1 MLARGVL
8 KRTGVNMKILSRKTA
23 VFTLIQ
29 AVLMVGTLPAVAGEV
44 AIEDGVTTVRN
55 AQPALPAVELQ
66 LEELWRRGGD
76 DDDLMI
82 GLPVEA
88 MSDDAGRV
96 YLADQQLCQVFVFNA
111 DGELEKTL
119 SREGE
124 GPGEV
129 AYPIDMVDLPDGTLG
144 LAEFFPGKIVKVT
157 RDDLPAGEITIDV
170 SGGVTGGFTIQ
181 TMAEAVGPHLV
192 MAGSRSLPQDKFTER
207 THFLAAVDQ
216 EGNQTVRYMEQ
227 VSYIERP
234 HSVVHEDDFLPS
246 FPLASALGPDGRVY
260 TPRDRENYAIN
271 VFHPDGTLD
280 RVIERPGFKTWKRN
294 KLDTRRVTALFE
306 SWAGANPETWP
317 EFDLKKTERA
327 INTLHIDGQ
336 GRLWVQHSRSNR
348 DLPAGTFLSLDL
360 YDKAGNWEREVRLNC
375 EGNSVSDGVRFL
387 RDGRILLIKGFVVA
401 RLACL
406 GSGVATL
413 GEDETEVIEI
423 VCYKLPEV

>member
-1 MLARGVL
+1 M
-8 KRTGVNMKILSRKTA
+8 MCILRKTLLA
-23 VFTLIQ
+23 VILVSF
-29 AVLMVGTLPAVAGEV
+29 AFPALADDLTIKNSEP
-44 AIEDGVTTVRN
+44 
-55 AQPALPAVELQ
+55 AQPPVTLE

-76 DDDLMI
+76 DDDVMI

-88 MSDDAGRV
+88 LADAEGRV
-96 YLADQQLCQVFVFNA
+96 YLADQQLCQVFVFDAEGN
-111 DGELEKTL
+111 LEKTL

-129 AYPIDMVDLPDGTLG
+129 ASPVDMVDLPDGTLG
-144 LAEFFPGKIVKVT
+144 LAEFFPGKIVKIT

-170 SGGVTGGFTIQ
+170 SGGATGGFTIQ
-181 TMAEAVGPHLV
+181 TMAESVGPHLL
-192 MAGSRSLPQDKFTER
+192 MAGSRSLPQEKFTER
-207 THFLAAVDQ
+207 THFLAAVDA
-216 EGNQTVRYMEQ
+216 EGVETVRYMEQ
-227 VSYIERP
+227 VSMIQRP
-234 HSVVHEDDFLPS
+234 HSVVHENDFLPS

-260 TPRDRENYAIN
+260 TPRDREHYAVN

-280 RVIERPGFKTWKRN
+280 RVIEREGFKTWKRD
-294 KLDTRRVTALFE
+294 KRDKRRVEALFE

-317 EFDLKKTERA
+317 RFDLKNTERA

-336 GRLWVQHSRSNR
+336 GRRWVQHSRSNR
-348 DLPAGTFLSLDL
+348 DLPEGVFLSLDL
-360 YDKAGNWEREVRLNC
+360 YDKEGHWQREVQLKC
-375 EGNSVSDGVRFL
+375 EGNPVSDGVRFL

-413 GEDETEVIEI
+413 GEDETETIEI

>member
-1 MLARGVL
+1 MTCKRMIPAVVLGILA
-8 KRTGVNMKILSRKTA
+8 
-23 VFTLIQ
+23 F
-29 AVLMVGTLPAVAGEV
+29 GTLAFGTLAAQAGEMV
-44 AIEDGVTTVRN
+44 DHDGELVVRN
-55 AQPALPAVELQ
+55 TEPELAPIELE

-88 MSDDAGRV
+88 LADDEGRV
-96 YLADQQLCQVFVFNA
+96 YLADQQLCQVFVF
-111 DGELEKTL
+111 DKMGELEKTL

-129 AYPIDMVDLPDGTLG
+129 ANPIDLVELPDGNLG
-144 LAEFFPGKIVKVT
+144 LAEFFPGKIIKVT

-181 TMAEAVGPHLV
+181 TMAESVGPHLL

-207 THFLAAVDQ
+207 THFLAAVDA
-216 EGNQTVRYMEQ
+216 EGVQTVRYMEQ
-227 VSYIERP
+227 VSRIQRP
-234 HSVVHEDDFLPS
+234 HSVVHENDFLPS

-271 VFHPDGTLD
+271 VFLPDGTLD
-280 RVIERPGFKTWKRN
+280 RVIERPKFKTWKRN
-294 KLDTRRVTALFE
+294 KLDMSRVKALFE

-348 DLPAGTFLSLDL
+348 DLPDDTFLSLDL
-360 YDKAGNWEREVRLNC
+360 YDQAGNWQREVRLKC

-423 VCYKLPEV
+423 VCYRLPEI

>member
-1 MLARGVL
+1 MVNNRKFAAFALVL
-8 KRTGVNMKILSRKTA
+8 G
-23 VFTLIQ
+23 TLITNTFPVQ
-29 AVLMVGTLPAVAGEV
+29 AGEIV
-44 AIEDGVTTVRN
+44 EHDGHTTIRN
-55 AQPALPAVELQ
+55 NEPALPMVELE
-66 LEELWRRGGD
+66 LEELWRRGGE

-88 MSDDAGRV
+88 LSDEEGRV
-96 YLADQQLCQVFVFNA
+96 YLADQQLCQVFVFNP

-129 AYPIDMVDLPDGTLG
+129 RGPIDLVRMPDGTFG
-144 LAEFFPGKIVKVT
+144 LAEFFPGKIIKVT
-157 RDDLPAGEITIDV
+157 YDDLPAGEITIDV
-170 SGGVTGGFTIQ
+170 SGGVSGGFTMQ
-181 TMAEAVGPHLV
+181 TMAESSGNHLL

-216 EGNQTVRYMEQ
+216 EGVQTVRYMEQ
-227 VSYIERP
+227 VSRIERP
-234 HSVVHEDDFLPS
+234 HSVVHENDFLPS
-246 FPLASALGPDGRVY
+246 FPLASALGHDGRVY
-260 TPRDRENYAIN
+260 TPRDRESYAVN
-271 VFHPDGTLD
+271 VFHADGTLD
-280 RVIERPGFKTWKRN
+280 RVIERPDFKPWKRD
-294 KLDTRRVTALFE
+294 KLDSKRINALFE

-348 DLPAGTFLSLDL
+348 DLPEGIFLSLDL
-360 YDKAGNWEREVRLNC
+360 YDAEGNWQREVRLNC
-375 EGNSVSDGVRFL
+375 EGSSASDGIRFL

-406 GSGVATL
+406 GSGTATL
-413 GEDETEVIEI
+413 GEDDTEVIEI
-423 VCYKLPEV
+423 ICYRLPEV